1 MLVDELN
8 VTNFGS
14 ALAPFYTGVKVLV
27 STQGIVA
34 AHRLIAGVVNFE
46 EAITVEGVITSVPV
60 EGTSV
65 KFTVLVFL
73 LAGVSQRIY
82 VQSHVAKFTTTV
94 KGT

>member
-1 MLVDELN
+1 MVRVFDDELN

-14 ALAPFYTGVKVLV
+14 ALVPFVTGVRTLV
-27 STQGIVA
+27 STQGTVA

-46 EAITVEGVITSVPV
+46 AAMTVAGVITRVPV

-73 LAGVSQRIY
+73 TRGVCQRTC
-82 VQSHVAKFTTTV
+82 VQSHVA
-94 KGT
+94 